1 MERWRRFWR
10 LKPAERR
17 IVLEAAAT
25 LSATWVGLRVFG
37 FRRWNATIER
47 FTLEKS
53 AGAGWCNASRVNP
66 STGDTASAIAMKLDL
81 VGRHLF
87 FRTNCLERS
96 LALRW
101 LLRRRGIVTEL
112 RIGARKESA
121 LFEAH
126 AWIELGGVVLNDPD
140 EAHLH
145 FAPFKGEITAL
156 EETQAR

>member
-1 MERWRRFWR
+1 MERWRGFRR

-17 IVLEAAAT
+17 IVLEAVAA
-25 LSATWVGLRVFG
+25 LSATWAGVRVLG

-47 FTLEKS
+47 FALEKS
-53 AGAGWCNASRVNP
+53 AEADRRNASRVNP
-66 STGDTASAIAMKLDL
+66 SIIDVASVTAMTLDL
-81 VGRHLF
+81 AARNMF

-96 LALRW
+96 LALQW
-101 LLRRRGIVTEL
+101 LLRRRGIATNL

-126 AWIELGGVVLNDPD
+126 AWIELDGVVLNDPE

-156 EETQAR
+156 ETQTR